1 MGTLSLFP
9 YLPRASPDAPTE
21 LGKLDLSPALGSGSL
36 TGHAGGI
43 WAALQMGEALGWVFF
58 FNNTYAFQF
67 KIMLLTCMLLPENSC
82 NAEK

>member
-1 MGTLSLFP
+1 MHPQNWANWICLLPWAQDLSLGM
-9 YLPRASPDAPTE
+9 LEAPGQLCRWGRL
-21 LGKLDLSPALGSGSL
+21 LGG
-36 TGHAGGI
+36 
-43 WAALQMGEALGWVFF
+43 FF